1 LLTAF
6 FHAVCFYC
14 LAAEKVCRG
23 ERITCSSK
31 WGERNLEKNKV
42 VVLEERVPQLK
53 QQRRQKANRRL
64 VGYIVF
70 FFILILCIIYFQSP
84 LSNIQHIEVKGN
96 KYVSDKEI
104 IELSGLTNRTSFWKV
119 KDEIVEK
126 KISSH
131 PEIASVQLQ
140 KHFPNKVILSVK
152 ERKRVAYI
160 SDKQKFLP
168 VLENGVVLT
177 GSRGVVPNDAPVLVN
192 WKEGED
198 IQEMVAQLTE
208 LPSHVLNAISEIH
221 HTPTKH
227 DYYHL
232 TVFMNDGYEVSATVR
247 NFAKKMSLYPSIVSQ
262 LDRNVKGIIHLEVS
276 NYFKAYP
283 ADKEKKEGDDNE
295 ENTR

>member
-1 LLTAF
+1 M
-6 FHAVCFYC
+6 
-14 LAAEKVCRG
+14 EK
-23 ERITCSSK
+23 K
-31 WGERNLEKNKV
+31 KV

-53 QQRRQKANRRL
+53 QRRRQKTNRRL
-64 VGYIVF
+64 IGYIVL

-84 LSNIQHIEVKGN
+84 LSNIKYLEVEGN

-104 IELSGLTNRTSFWKV
+104 LELSGLTTRTSFWKI
-119 KDEIVEK
+119 KDEVVK
-126 KISSH
+126 KQISSH

-140 KHFPNKVILSVK
+140 KHFPNKVILVIK

-160 SDKQKFLP
+160 LDKQKFLP

-177 GSRGVVPNDAPVLVN
+177 DVQGAVPNGAPILVK
-192 WKEGED
+192 WKKGED
-198 IQEMVAQLTE
+198 IQEMVAQLIE

-221 HTPTKH
+221 HTPTEH

-262 LDRNVKGIIHLEVS
+262 LDGNVRGVIHLEVS

-283 ADKEKKEGDDNE
+283 AENEKKEGDDNE